1 MEQHK
6 KRGYL
11 QENFRLFHLR
21 TQGHEKVEYHY
32 HEFCKLLFLISG
44 SGGYVVDGQRYLLQ
58 PGDVVLVG
66 SRSVHCPELD
76 GEKPY
81 ERVIVYISPEFLQQ
95 QGAADCDLLEIFS
108 GNRTHVLRLKEHAR
122 QKLFKQVSRL
132 EEALS
137 GEEYGRTLL
146 STAALLR
153 LLVLLGRFQRQE
165 EVQQPHTVTPQK
177 GLVLKLMRYIDEHL
191 SEDLD
196 IDRLAEQFYVSKYH
210 MMRLFRQETG
220 FTVHSYLLRRRLLH
234 ARGLIEGGMR
244 ATEASAQAGFHSYS
258 SFTRAY
264 GKYYGTTP
272 TGRRD
277 PARERNED
285 FE

>member
-196 IDRLAEQFYVSKYH
+196 IDRLAERFYVSKYH

-277 PARERNED
+277 PARERDED

>member
-196 IDRLAEQFYVSKYH
+196 IDRLAERFYVSKYH